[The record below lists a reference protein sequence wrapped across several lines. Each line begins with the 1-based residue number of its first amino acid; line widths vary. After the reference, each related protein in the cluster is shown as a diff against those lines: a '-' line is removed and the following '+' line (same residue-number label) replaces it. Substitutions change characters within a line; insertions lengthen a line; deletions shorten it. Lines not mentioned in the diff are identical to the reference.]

1 MDTVPLISIALQSAF
16 FEHLHKLSHRWHL
29 EKKIDDVMK
38 IPDIGAAGLNSLISN
53 IFFAILPT
61 VADTSIGL
69 IYLSVTF
76 SGWMAQVV
84 IVQVVIYLFTT
95 WVIVEWRKK
104 FTRRALAA
112 DLARKQRAADSLLNF
127 ETVKYFVNE
136 AHEKEEYGSAYWKL
150 KMEEENAILSGQL
163 LDILQNSIITIAT
176 LAGSLLSAWMVW
188 SNTLTTGD
196 YFLFLAHSQQIQSH
210 LRNFGGYY
218 RYACNLRF

>member
-1 MDTVPLISIALQSAF
+1 
-16 FEHLHKLSHRWHL
+16 
-29 EKKIDDVMK
+29 MK

-69 IYLSVTF
+69 IYLSMTF

-84 IVQVVIYLFTT
+84 IIQVVIYLCTT

-112 DLARKQRAADSLLNF
+112 DLARKQKAADSLLNF

-136 AHEKEEYGSAYWKL
+136 AHEKAEYGKAYWKL

-163 LDILQNSIITIAT
+163 LDILQNSIIIFAT
-176 LAGSLLSAWMVW
+176 LVGSLLSAWMVW
-188 SNTLTTGD
+188 SKTLTTGD

-218 RYACNLRF
+218 R